1 MSHNVLANVF
11 LHRQDNLVQQGSIS
25 NILEQLEEALG
36 ANSRAATEVRL
47 QDIEEALRPI
57 FDALP
62 KRFSGGKVGPPA
74 ARYALHR
81 LFIQR
86 HGWQVKGLAANGEAW
101 AENPASAALA
111 NKVSHHVKGLFED
124 RLNSTGLDLH
134 ELAVL
139 ASMMEQLIHS
149 EAEDRLKVAYN
160 FSNQAVTQVLSRPSA
175 MEVVE
180 TYMAIY
186 LSGLNV
192 TTVARARLR

>member
-1 MSHNVLANVF
+1 MWLSSFFMTLLSRSVVADVF
-11 LHRQDNLVQQGSIS
+11 LQRPAPGILEQGDSGNS

-36 ANSRAATEVRL
+36 SDSRAATEVRL

-62 KRFSGGKVGPPA
+62 KRFENYKVGPPA

-86 HGWQVKGLAANGEAW
+86 HGWQVKGLAANGETW
-101 AENPASAALA
+101 AENLATTALTD
-111 NKVSHHVKGLFED
+111 KVSHHVRGLFDD

-139 ASMMEQLIHS
+139 ASMWEHLIHS
-149 EAEDRLKVAYN
+149 EAEERLKA
-160 FSNQAVTQVLSRPSA
+160 
-175 MEVVE
+175 E
-180 TYMAIY
+180 I
-186 LSGLNV
+186 G
-192 TTVARARLR
+192 RAHV

>member
-1 MSHNVLANVF
+1 MLLSQKVLASVF
-11 LHRQDNLVQQGSIS
+11 LHRQENLVQQGSIS
-25 NILEQLEEALG
+25 NVLEQLEEALG

-47 QDIEEALRPI
+47 HDIEEALRPI

-86 HGWQVKGLAANGEAW
+86 HGWQVKGLAANGETW
-101 AENPASAALA
+101 VENHATAALA
-111 NKVSHHVKGLFED
+111 NKVSHHVRGLFDD

-139 ASMMEQLIHS
+139 ASMWEGTPHS
-149 EAEDRLKVAYN
+149 QRVRADL
-160 FSNQAVTQVLSRPSA
+160 TQ
-175 MEVVE
+175 
-180 TYMAIY
+180 
-186 LSGLNV
+186 
-192 TTVARARLR
+192 